1 VGSNPGRGADVYEY
15 FCVFLLSCF
24 GRVLAIGGPHVRG
37 EFPNAYEQ
45 DSETQRAG
53 KLSAAFGWCANTQ
66 IRALRFV
73 YIQSIALAVGAC
85 ACNHLFLFF
94 LFILFSK
101 TVRWPLAL
109 TQLRMNNWVELYFYS
124 HYEYLHSWLRRDC
137 TFVSAVS
144 SAFVVEVCYLYLIQF
159 AILNLKTWCRGPFI
173 FIAISLENSMN

>member
-15 FCVFLLSCF
+15 FYVFLLSCF
-24 GRVLAIGGPHVRG
+24 NRDLAIGGPHVRG

-45 DSETQRAG
+45 DSETRRAG

-73 YIQSIALAVGAC
+73 CIQSIALAVGAC

-109 TQLRMNNWVELYFYS
+109 TQLRMNNWVELYSVHTMSICIRGYVGTS
-124 HYEYLHSWLRRDC
+124 PLPLP
-137 TFVSAVS
+137 VS
-144 SAFVVEVCYLYLIQF
+144 SAFVVKVCCLYLIQLS
-159 AILNLKTWCRGPFI
+159 ILNLKTRCRGPFI
-173 FIAISLENSMN
+173 FIAIPLENSMN